1 MNYIYYL
8 WNRIGRIDPRLK
20 RKPEL
25 PSDSFLF
32 WVIKTGN
39 MKEIKLTHD
48 KVALVDDDNFKYL
61 NQWKWYPLK
70 QRNGNYYAGRSIQLS
85 DGKIKTILMHK
96 IIINTSNE
104 LEIDHK
110 DRNGL
115 NNQKSNLRNCNRSQ
129 NSMNKKMQNILG
141 YSGISYYKPK
151 RKTICFRSRIFVKGK
166 EIYLGCFKTKI
177 EAAKA
182 YDKAAEKYFG
192 EFANLNFK

>member
-1 MNYIYYL
+1 
-8 WNRIGRIDPRLK
+8 
-20 RKPEL
+20 
-25 PSDSFLF
+25 
-32 WVIKTGN
+32 
-39 MKEIKLTHD
+39 
-48 KVALVDDDNFKYL
+48 
-61 NQWKWYPLK
+61 
-70 QRNGNYYAGRSIQLS
+70 
-85 DGKIKTILMHK
+85 MHK